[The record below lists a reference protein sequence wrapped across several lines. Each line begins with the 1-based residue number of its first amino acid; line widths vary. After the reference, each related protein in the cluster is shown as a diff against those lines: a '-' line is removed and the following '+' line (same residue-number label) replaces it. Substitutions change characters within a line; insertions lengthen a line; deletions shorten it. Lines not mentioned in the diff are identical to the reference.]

1 MKALIVILMSP
12 LMLMFLLSALQTIEY
27 CSTNHLQVPN
37 AAYIL
42 LLVVAIW
49 VYTSVKV
56 SSEDT
61 TEAKRKINAFFDNI
75 LNK

>member
-12 LMLMFLLSALQTIEY
+12 LMLVFLLSALQTIEY
-27 CSTNHLQVPN
+27 CSTNHLQIPT

-49 VYTSVKV
+49 IYVSVKV